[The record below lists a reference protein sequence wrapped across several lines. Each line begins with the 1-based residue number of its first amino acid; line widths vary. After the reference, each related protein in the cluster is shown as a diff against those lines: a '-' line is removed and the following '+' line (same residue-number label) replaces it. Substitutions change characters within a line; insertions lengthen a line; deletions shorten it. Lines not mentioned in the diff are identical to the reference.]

1 MDNRNQIRDFLTSR
15 RGKTPA
21 YVRNGRHAA
30 HRLVMDLRAD
40 PGLSLIVY
48 SAEPGSGSQ
57 DALKLLASWTADEE
71 EPTAAAAIDQL
82 P

>member
-1 MDNRNQIRDFLTSR
+1 
-15 RGKTPA
+15 
-21 YVRNGRHAA
+21 
-30 HRLVMDLRAD
+30 MDLPAD
-40 PGLSLIVY
+40 PRLSLIVY
-48 SAEPGSGSQ
+48 GAEPGSGSQ